1 MRIALN
7 IIGVLLVLIG
17 VVWILQGYNILPGS
31 FMSGQMKWAYNGMI
45 AAAVGILALLVA
57 NVFLKK
63 RA

>member
-7 IIGVLLVLIG
+7 IVGVLLVLIG

-45 AAAVGILALLVA
+45 AAAVGTLLVA